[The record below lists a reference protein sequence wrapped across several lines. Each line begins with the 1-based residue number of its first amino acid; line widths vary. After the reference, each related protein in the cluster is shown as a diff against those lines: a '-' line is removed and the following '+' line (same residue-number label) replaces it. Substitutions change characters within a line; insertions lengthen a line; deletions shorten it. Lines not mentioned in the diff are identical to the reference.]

1 MKLSRILI
9 ATLATATAPLAAQL
23 PPGLP
28 PIEPDPPGAPLPAPA
43 PIPLPGPPQAA
54 SAMEAVSTFRAI
66 TGITRL
72 NQVVELRGTRGAPT
86 PAIWTIV
93 VHDPASPTR
102 LSEFSIR
109 GPRVDDPKPSKD
121 FYPAR
126 APEGYFD
133 FAKVTVDSRAAFRAA
148 DREAGIARIGFDF
161 IDYRLRCREFSD
173 DPIWDL
179 TLRTSD
185 GIALGTISISNKTG
199 RVLRAVW
206 MRPGPRGALAIA
218 EDSAEPGSRP
228 LSTQVPI
235 TPRSPN
241 PAPAPADARP
251 SPPAGEPQPT
261 DPVPAPATPGGDV
274 PRPPF
279 GSDEPR

>member
-9 ATLATATAPLAAQL
+9 ATLATATAPLAAQF

-28 PIEPDPPGAPLPAPA
+28 PVEPDPPGAPLPAPA

-72 NQVVELRGTRGAPT
+72 NQVVELRGARGAPT

-206 MRPGPRGALAIA
+206 MRPGPRGALSIA
-218 EDSAEPGSRP
+218 EDSAEPGARP

-235 TPRSPN
+235 TPRSPS
-241 PAPAPADARP
+241 PAPAPAEVRP

-261 DPVPAPATPGGDV
+261 DPVPAPAAPGADV
-274 PRPPF
+274 PRPPL
-279 GSDEPR
+279 GPDEPR

>member
-9 ATLATATAPLAAQL
+9 ATLATATAPLAAQFPPPEL
-23 PPGLP
+23 PAAQ
-28 PIEPDPPGAPLPAPA
+28 EPAPA
-43 PIPLPGPPQAA
+43 PLPPPGPPQAA

-102 LSEFSIR
+102 LSEFTIR

-133 FAKVTVDSRAAFRAA
+133 FTKVTVDSRAAFRAA

-185 GIALGTISISNKTG
+185 GVALGTISISNKTG

-218 EDSAEPGSRP
+218 EDSAEPGARP

-241 PAPAPADARP
+241 PPPAPAPTPAEVRPAPPSGEPQPADPIPAPAD
-251 SPPAGEPQPT
+251 PA
-261 DPVPAPATPGGDV
+261 GDV
-274 PRPPF
+274 PRPAF
-279 GSDEPR
+279 GPDEPR

>member
-1 MKLSRILI
+1 MKLSRILL
-9 ATLATATAPLAAQL
+9 ATLATATAPLTAQFPPPELPAA
-23 PPGLP
+23 P
-28 PIEPDPPGAPLPAPA
+28 EPAPA
-43 PIPLPGPPQAA
+43 PIPPSAPIPPPGPPQAA
-54 SAMEAVSTFRAI
+54 SAMEAVSSFRAI

-72 NQVVELRGTRGAPT
+72 NQVVELRGSRGAPT
-86 PAIWTIV
+86 PATWTIV

-185 GIALGTISISNKTG
+185 GVALGTISISNKTG

-218 EDSAEPGSRP
+218 EDSAEPGARP

-235 TPRSPN
+235 TPRLPS
-241 PAPAPADARP
+241 PAPTPAEATPAPPAADPRPADPINAP
-251 SPPAGEPQPT
+251 TDPAGE
-261 DPVPAPATPGGDV
+261 V
-274 PRPPF
+274 PRPSLQP
-279 GSDEPR
+279 DEAR

>member
-9 ATLATATAPLAAQL
+9 ATLAAATAPLAAQL
-23 PPGLP
+23 PPAELP
-28 PIEPDPPGAPLPAPA
+28 AAPEPTPAPLPP
-43 PIPLPGPPQAA
+43 PGPPQAA
-54 SAMEAVSTFRAI
+54 SAMEAISAFRAI

-72 NQVVELRGTRGAPT
+72 NQVVELRGSRGAPT

-102 LSEFSIR
+102 LSEYNIR

-185 GIALGTISISNKTG
+185 GVALGTISISNKTG

-218 EDSAEPGSRP
+218 EDSAEPGARP

-241 PAPAPADARP
+241 PVPAPAEVRPAPPTGAPQPTDPAPAPADPAGDIPRP
-251 SPPAGEPQPT
+251 S
-261 DPVPAPATPGGDV
+261 
-274 PRPPF
+274 F
-279 GSDEPR
+279 GPDEPR

>member
-9 ATLATATAPLAAQL
+9 ATLATATAPLAAQFPPPEL
-23 PPGLP
+23 PA
-28 PIEPDPPGAPLPAPA
+28 APEPAPA
-43 PIPLPGPPQAA
+43 PLPPPGPPQAA
-54 SAMEAVSTFRAI
+54 SAMEAASTFRAI

-185 GIALGTISISNKTG
+185 GVALGTISISNKTG

-218 EDSAEPGSRP
+218 EDSAEPGARP

-235 TPRSPN
+235 TPRTPVPP
-241 PAPAPADARP
+241 PAPAEARPAPPSGEPQPADSIPAPADPADGIPRP
-251 SPPAGEPQPT
+251 SF
-261 DPVPAPATPGGDV
+261 
-274 PRPPF
+274 RP
-279 GSDEPR
+279 DEPR

>member
-9 ATLATATAPLAAQL
+9 ATLATATAPLAAQFPPPEL
-23 PPGLP
+23 PA
-28 PIEPDPPGAPLPAPA
+28 APEPAPA
-43 PIPLPGPPQAA
+43 PLPPPGPPQAA
-54 SAMEAVSTFRAI
+54 SAMEAASTFRAI

-185 GIALGTISISNKTG
+185 GVALGTISISNKTG

-218 EDSAEPGSRP
+218 EDSAEPGARP

-235 TPRSPN
+235 TPRTPVPP
-241 PAPAPADARP
+241 PASAEARPAPPSGEPQPADSIPAPADPADGIPRP
-251 SPPAGEPQPT
+251 SF
-261 DPVPAPATPGGDV
+261 
-274 PRPPF
+274 RP
-279 GSDEPR
+279 DEPR

>member
-218 EDSAEPGSRP
+218 EDSAEPGARP

>member
-28 PIEPDPPGAPLPAPA
+28 PIEPDPPGAPLPTPA
-43 PIPLPGPPQAA
+43 PIPLPGPPLAA

-218 EDSAEPGSRP
+218 EDSAEPGARP

>member
-1 MKLSRILI
+1 
-9 ATLATATAPLAAQL
+9 
-23 PPGLP
+23 
-28 PIEPDPPGAPLPAPA
+28 
-43 PIPLPGPPQAA
+43 
-54 SAMEAVSTFRAI
+54 MEATSTFRAI
-66 TGITRL
+66 TGMTRL

-102 LSEFSIR
+102 LSEYNIR

-121 FYPAR
+121 FYPTR

-185 GIALGTISISNKTG
+185 GVALGTIAISNKTG

-218 EDSAEPGSRP
+218 EDSAEPGARP
-228 LSTQVPI
+228 LSTQVPVNPRPTSPAA
-235 TPRSPN
+235 TPRTEPSPPPHPADPN
-241 PAPAPADARP
+241 PAEPGPAPAEPASGFPRP
-251 SPPAGEPQPT
+251 TALPGEP
-261 DPVPAPATPGGDV
+261 
-274 PRPPF
+274 R
-279 GSDEPR
+279 